1 MIFWERVCRPRFQC
15 NTTCWVLIVSGVGP
29 PWNKKKVKYYE
40 NHSSLLRWKRV
51 AHYWPWFATMTYRWM
66 FFHSGKSEMTTKSM
80 CTFSAIRSTFK
91 FFFRMDTHRYKL
103 NYYIN
108 ESCATCVQ
116 NYNLALLFH

>member
-1 MIFWERVCRPRFQC
+1 MEKGRTLLAVVCNDDLQMDVFP
-15 NTTCWVLIVSGVGP
+15 
-29 PWNKKKVKYYE
+29 
-40 NHSSLLRWKRV
+40 LRE
-51 AHYWPWFATMTYRWM
+51 
-66 FFHSGKSEMTTKSM
+66 SEMTTKSM